1 MCVIVMIMIINL
13 LAINSKMIR
22 KENTIHTIQFIYN
35 KRGWSKLA
43 TSKKAYSSSLHT
55 NFSSVK

>member
-22 KENTIHTIQFIYN
+22 KNNTIHTIQFIYN
-35 KRGWSKLA
+35 KERLIQAGYIKE
-43 TSKKAYSSSLHT
+43 SL
-55 NFSSVK
+55 